1 MLDRVRPIGIMQM
14 TERRRPLAPL
24 SRRQVAG
31 GALGLVAAVV
41 QAKGAL
47 GENPGIGH
55 VLSLRGEAYVEVG
68 PTRRPLAVQAPL
80 YLGDLI
86 MTGPAARI
94 RVRLGRRTILALGE
108 NARLRIDRQV
118 LADDSGDYELQAG
131 PLLLDHDENGPTV
144 RATVRS
150 SYGLIAVRGTRFFA
164 GPSNDVFGV
173 FVASGRV
180 SVQAGGRM
188 VLLDK
193 GDGTNIRVPGD
204 RPSDPAPW
212 REPRIRAA
220 LASVE

>member
-1 MLDRVRPIGIMQM
+1 MMQM
-14 TERRRPLAPL
+14 TERRWPSVPL
-24 SRRQVAG
+24 SRRRMVG
-31 GALGLVAAVV
+31 GALGLVAA
-41 QAKGAL
+41 AKTTTVL
-47 GENPGIGH
+47 GQNVGIGH
-55 VLSLRGEAYVEVG
+55 VLSLRGEAFVEVG

-80 YLGDLI
+80 HLGDLI
-86 MTGPAARI
+86 VTGPEARI

-131 PLLLDHDENGPTV
+131 PLLLEHDEKGPSV

-164 GPSNDVFGV
+164 GPSNNVFGV

-180 SVQAGGRM
+180 SVQGGGRT
-188 VLLDK
+188 VLLDM
-193 GDGTNIRVPGD
+193 GEGTNIRFPGD
-204 RPSDPAPW
+204 RPSDPVPW
-212 REPRIRAA
+212 GESRIRAA